1 MSHFTVL
8 VIGENPEAQ
17 LAPFQENNMGDCP
30 SQYMEFT
37 DNEDENRRE
46 YEEGTT
52 TKVIMPDGRKL
63 NSWDDEFRVND
74 SIGHGSGT
82 HKVPDHLE
90 KREIKFTEIYK
101 TFEEYMSD
109 WHGTKKRDE
118 KTGRYG
124 YWENPNAKWDWYSLG
139 GRWAGFF
146 ILKSE
151 QLDLTP
157 EPMRAG
163 GKLSRYSTKEIE
175 DHNAKLTKSDQ
186 AYKKDIDFEKMRND
200 AAELAAANWEIANK
214 VIGHLPVAT
223 TWAEILKIEGI
234 GIEEKRARYHAQ
246 PRAKAWSEAERKNRD
261 SWPFGYSTG
270 FDDLSITKDEYVKDA
285 RDSAI
290 STHAV
295 IIDGKWY
302 ERGSMGWWAIVS
314 DEKDNWD
321 AEFSKLLD
329 SATED
334 ALLSVYDCHI

>member
-8 VIGENPEAQ
+8 VIGNDPEDQ

-30 SQYMEFT
+30 AQYLEFT
-37 DNEDENRRE
+37 DNEDENRKE
-46 YEEGTT
+46 YEEGTI

-109 WHGTKKRDE
+109 WHGTQKRDE

-146 ILKSE
+146 TLKPYREGIQGHHRAKDFASITGE
-151 QLDLTP
+151 VVEDLP
-157 EPMRAG
+157 
-163 GKLSRYSTKEIE
+163 
-175 DHNAKLTKSDQ
+175 LTAADQ
-186 AYKKDIDFEKMRND
+186 AHKRDIDFDKMRND
-200 AAELAAANWEIANK
+200 AAELAAVNWEIANK
-214 VIGHLPVAT
+214 VIGHLPAAT
-223 TWAEILKIEGI
+223 PWAEILKIEGI
-234 GIEEKRARYHAQ
+234 NIEEKRARYHAQ

-261 SWPFGYSTG
+261 SWPFGYSTS
-270 FDDLSITKDEYVKDA
+270 FDDLSVTKDEYIQDA

-314 DEKDNWD
+314 NEKDNWD

-334 ALLSVYDCHI
+334 TLLSVYDCHI